1 MKNWWIGIVILLA
14 GCSESK
20 TLPGEVISMQEAQLF
35 FLKKVNQDTLLCI
48 VNGNDTLEFQ
58 PQKNPN
64 FHVLSTTLFGYFE
77 VLQSIPQIAGLVY
90 PEAIAN
96 SQIKSQLESKQTFS
110 LLDNSSAIDPE
121 QFFLHPA
128 QWILYSPF
136 EPAPQ
141 KIPVTTTTVPIC
153 DYQESNAWARLE
165 WIKAIGFLNGHYKEA
180 CAYFDQVIL
189 QKKKFALKNPKPIL
203 IGSHDGQHFYW
214 SAKNSAVN
222 QLAADAGFEVLGLDQ
237 NGNAALDREEL
248 MMQLKKKPQ
257 VVVMIGKDQLPLIEK
272 IMAEWR
278 SQYSIETWFI
288 PVDETQY
295 FQQSIIHPEWLLQ
308 DFIQLEQA
316 KKTGHFIKAFPA

>member
-1 MKNWWIGIVILLA
+1 MKNWWIGIVVLLV

-20 TLPGEVISMQEAQLF
+20 TLPGGVIPMQEAKLF
-35 FLKKVNQDTLLCI
+35 FLKKINQDTLLCI
-48 VNGNDTLEFQ
+48 VNGNDTLEFKAK
-58 PQKNPN
+58 KNPN
-64 FHVLSTTLFGYFE
+64 FHVLSTTHFGYFE
-77 VLQSIPQIAGLVY
+77 VLKSIPQISGIVY

-96 SQIKSQLESKQTFS
+96 GQLKSQLETKKSFS

-121 QFFLHPA
+121 QFFVHPA
-128 QWILYSPF
+128 DWILYSPF

-141 KIPVTTTTVPIC
+141 KIPATSATVPIC

-165 WIKAIGFLNGHYKEA
+165 WIKVVGFLNHRYKEA
-180 CAYFDQVIL
+180 CDYFDKVML

-222 QLAADAGFEVLGLDQ
+222 QLAADAGFEVLGLNQ

-257 VVVMIGKDQLPLIEK
+257 VVVMIGQDQYPMIEK
-272 IMAEWR
+272 IMNEWR
-278 SQYSIETWFI
+278 SQYQIETWFI

-295 FQQSIIHPEWLLQ
+295 FQQSIIHPDWLLQ
-308 DFIQLEQA
+308 DFIQMEQA